1 MQNCVCVK
9 DLHEV
14 QNLDRLK
21 AEQQVMSQHKH
32 GSNAPP
38 MDLSKFETCMVCGD
52 KASGGYRL

>member
-1 MQNCVCVK
+1 VYVK